1 MPRSIMK
8 GGFAQV
14 PQAKLPRSSF
24 NRSHGLKTTIDCD
37 GIYPIYVDEVIPGS
51 TFNMSAHALMRLNS
65 PTLHPLMDNLR
76 ATIHFFFVPY
86 RIIWTNWEKMHG
98 SQVDPGDPISYTT
111 PILATAAGVVTG
123 DLAEYMGL
131 PLGLNPTVTE
141 VSALPFRAYRKI
153 WNDWYRDENLQDSV
167 DQLDT
172 DGPDNNAF
180 TGWSETPL
188 KRGKRYDYFTASL
201 PSPQKGTAVDI
212 PLGTSAPVG
221 GFGVLAADVE
231 NAGPVTVKDAV
242 DTGAGVAYP
251 DYYVSNT
258 DNLYML
264 TDSADNPALYADL
277 SGASSATIN
286 ELRLAFQTQRLLE
299 RDARSGTR
307 YIEHLAAHF
316 GIHNYPDARLQR
328 PEFLGGGNVEIQINS
343 VANTNAIKAAS
354 NPFAIDKHSGELSG
368 YGLGSGSAGFTSSF
382 VEWGVI
388 LGLIS
393 VQGDITY
400 SQGLDRMWSRSTRY
414 DYAYPVLSQVG
425 EEAVLDQEIWHD
437 AAGANN
443 EDVWGYQPRYESYRF
458 KNSRLTGLMNVDAAG
473 TLSSWHLSED
483 FAARP
488 SLDDTF
494 IQSNTTTPLDRA
506 IAIPSE
512 PQFNVDIY
520 FDLKCALPLP
530 LYGVP
535 GNLDH
540 L

>member
-1 MPRSIMK
+1 MARSVMK

-24 NRSHGLKTTIDCD
+24 NRSHGLKTTFDCD
-37 GIYPIYVDEVIPGS
+37 GLYPIYVDEVIPGS
-51 TFNMSAHALMRLNS
+51 TFNMNCHSLIRLNS

-86 RIIWTNWEKMHG
+86 RIIWANFEKMHG
-98 SQVDPGDPISYTT
+98 AQDDPGDPIAYTV

-131 PLGLNPTVTE
+131 PLALNPTVTD
-141 VSALPFRAYRKI
+141 VSALPFRAYRQI

-167 DQLDT
+167 DMLTT

-188 KRGKRYDYFTASL
+188 KRGKRYDYFTSAL

-212 PLGTSAPVG
+212 PLGTVAPIFSTVVDGQQLMVDDAQGSATVQVFDSTG
-221 GFGVLAADVE
+221 GAGDHLLHDTESETGDPSIWADL
-231 NAGPVTVKDAV
+231 
-242 DTGAGVAYP
+242 TGA
-251 DYYVSNT
+251 T
-258 DNLYML
+258 
-264 TDSADNPALYADL
+264 
-277 SGASSATIN
+277 SATIN

-328 PEFLGGGNVEIQINS
+328 PEFLGGGNVELQINS
-343 VANTNAIKAAS
+343 VPNTSEDAAQ
-354 NPFAIDKHSGELSG
+354 KQGELTG
-368 YGLGSGSAGFTSSF
+368 FGIGSGSAGFTSSF

-388 LGLIS
+388 LGLVS

-414 DYAYPVLSQVG
+414 DFAYPVLSQVG

-437 AAGANN
+437 AAGTNN

-473 TLSSWHLSED
+473 TLASWHLSED

-494 IQSNTTTPLDRA
+494 IQSNTTVPLDRA

-512 PQFNVDIY
+512 PQFNADFF

-530 LYGVP
+530 TYGVP

>member
-1 MPRSIMK
+1 MARSVMK
-8 GGFAQV
+8 GGFANV

-24 NRSHGLKTTIDCD
+24 NRSHGLKTTFDCD
-37 GIYPIYVDEVIPGS
+37 DLVPIYVDEVIPGS
-51 TFNMSAHALMRLNS
+51 TFNMTAQALIRLNS

-76 ATIHFFFVPY
+76 ATMHFFFVPY
-86 RIIWTNWEKMHG
+86 RILWTNWEKMHG
-98 SQVDPGDPISYTT
+98 SQVDPGDTIAYTT
-111 PILATAAGVVTG
+111 PAVNNAAANTASAAGWAYLMT
-123 DLAEYMGL
+123 YMGI
-131 PLGLNPTVTE
+131 PLDATFDCTE
-141 VSALPFRAYRKI
+141 CSALPFRAYNKI

-167 DQLDT
+167 AENT
-172 DGPDNNAF
+172 GNGPDDLANDYAIY
-180 TGWSETPL
+180 
-188 KRGKRYDYFTASL
+188 KRGKRYDYFTSSL
-201 PSPQKGTAVDI
+201 PSPQKGTAVNLPI
-212 PLGTSAPVG
+212 GTSAVVSTDAVTAAELTVYSTANTAYREMDAG
-221 GFGVLAADVE
+221 AAQVDLSADV
-231 NAGPVTVKDAV
+231 
-242 DTGAGVAYP
+242 GVIG
-251 DYYVSNT
+251 
-258 DNLYML
+258 
-264 TDSADNPALYADL
+264 DSLYADL
-277 SGASSATIN
+277 DHVSSVGSTIN

-316 GIHNYPDARLQR
+316 GITNYPDARLQR

-343 VANTNAIKAAS
+343 VPNTSEDATQKQA
-354 NPFAIDKHSGELSG
+354 ELTG
-368 YGLGSGSAGFTSSF
+368 FGVGSGSAGFTTSF

-388 LGLIS
+388 IGLIS

-400 SQGLDRMWSRSTRY
+400 SQGLDRMWTRNTRY

-425 EEAVLDQEIWHD
+425 EEAVLDKEIYYATAD
-437 AAGANN
+437 GFND
-443 EDVWGYQPRYESYRF
+443 DVWGYQPRYESYRF
-458 KNSRLTGLMNVDAAG
+458 KNSRLTGLMDVDHAS
-473 TLSSWHLSED
+473 TLASWHLSED

-512 PQFNVDIY
+512 PQFNADFF

>member
-1 MPRSIMK
+1 MARSIMK

-37 GIYPIYVDEVIPGS
+37 TLYPIYVDEVIPGS
-51 TFNMSAHALMRLNS
+51 TFNMRCNSLIRLNS
-65 PTLHPLMDNLR
+65 PTLHPLMDSLR

-86 RIIWTNWEKMHG
+86 RIVWANWEKMHG
-98 SQVDPGDPISYTT
+98 AQDDPGDPITATT
-111 PILATAAGVVTG
+111 PILSGADAVSPGTLG
-123 DLAEYMGL
+123 DYMGL
-131 PLGLNPTVTE
+131 PLNLVANTTD
-141 VSALPFRAYRKI
+141 VSALPFRAYKKI
-153 WNDWYRDENLQDSV
+153 WIDWYRDENLQDSP
-167 DQLDT
+167 T
-172 DGPDNNAF
+172 ETTGDGPDNLATSNYDNA
-180 TGWSETPL
+180 PY
-188 KRGKRYDYFTASL
+188 KRGKRYDYFTSAL
-201 PSPQKGTAVDI
+201 PSPQKGTAIDI
-212 PLGTSAPVG
+212 PLGSTANIHVAGTAGDAIDVYHDDATAWKHLDSDGAFVDISATSAG
-221 GFGVLAADVE
+221 SANKL
-231 NAGPVTVKDAV
+231 
-242 DTGAGVAYP
+242 Y
-251 DYYVSNT
+251 T
-258 DNLYML
+258 DL
-264 TDSADNPALYADL
+264 TSAT
-277 SGASSATIN
+277 SATIN

-343 VANTNAIKAAS
+343 VPNTSDDATQKQ
-354 NPFAIDKHSGELSG
+354 GELTG
-368 YGLGSGSAGFTSSF
+368 FGLGSGQAGFTSSF

-388 LGLIS
+388 IGLIS

-400 SQGLDRMWSRSTRY
+400 SQGLDAMWSRQTRY

-425 EEAVLDQEIWHD
+425 ESVVLDQEIWHD
-437 AAGANN
+437 PAGTNN

-473 TLSSWHLSED
+473 TLASWHLSED
-483 FAARP
+483 FATRP

-512 PQFNVDIY
+512 PQFNCDFY